1 MPTIEL
7 KLGEVQ
13 ELLATMRTGGPK
25 VLVRTINETLK
36 GVRTDVTN
44 EVAAAV
50 NLTKTFIRKQTGKK
64 SQQTFYLKQ
73 ANYASA
79 PDYYG
84 YLEVKGAN
92 VPLIQYS
99 NQRGAKFRRAKR
111 VSVVVQK
118 SRGRKVLKHAFPMQM
133 PSGHRGLF
141 EFEEGVSRTGRR
153 SIKELYGSRVP
164 DVLSN
169 KETFDKVE
177 KHAQD
182 RMDKAL
188 NRHLDNLLS
197 ITR

>member
-1 MPTIEL
+1 MPTITL

-50 NLTKTFIRKQTGKK
+50 NLPKTFIRKQTSKK
-64 SQQTFYLKQ
+64 SQRTFYLKQ

-79 PDYYG
+79 PDYSG

-92 VPLIQYS
+92 VSLIQYS

-111 VSVVVQK
+111 VSVLVQK
-118 SRGRKVLKHAFPMQM
+118 SRGRKIFRHAFPMKM
-133 PSGHRGLF
+133 PSGHRGIF

-177 KHAQD
+177 KHATA

-188 NRHLDNLLS
+188 NKHLDHLLS